1 MLVTSWRYIYR
12 ALQLIIFHLSLLFCY
27 LKARDRFAS
36 TGEHL
41 LIIAKPHRCALFGR
55 WSALPALVRWEDI
68 PSPFR
73 QQAADQALYDFHR

>member
-12 ALQLIIFHLSLLFCY
+12 ALQLIIFHIALLFCY
-27 LKARDRFAS
+27 IKARDRFAS
-36 TGEHL
+36 AGEHL

-55 WSALPALVRWEDI
+55 WYALPALVRWEDI
-68 PSPFR
+68 PSPFN

>member
-12 ALQLIIFHLSLLFCY
+12 ALQLIIFHIALLFCY
-27 LKARDRFAS
+27 LKAKDHFAS

-41 LIIAKPHRCALFGR
+41 LIIANPHRCVLFGR
-55 WSALPALVRWEDI
+55 WYALPILVRWEDI
-68 PSPFR
+68 PSPFN

>member
-12 ALQLIIFHLSLLFCY
+12 ALQLIVFHLSLLFYY
-27 LKARDRFAS
+27 LKAKDRFAS

-55 WSALPALVRWEDI
+55 WYALPALVRWEDI
-68 PSPFR
+68 PSPFK

>member
-73 QQAADQALYDFHR
+73 QQAADEALYDFHR

>member
-12 ALQLIIFHLSLLFCY
+12 ALQLIIFYIALLFCY
-27 LKARDRFAS
+27 LKAKDRFAS

-41 LIIAKPHRCALFGR
+41 LIIAKPHRCVLFGR
-55 WSALPALVRWEDI
+55 WYALPILVRWEDI
-68 PSPFR
+68 PSPFN

>member
-27 LKARDRFAS
+27 LKAKDRFAS

-41 LIIAKPHRCALFGR
+41 LIIAKPHRCVLFGR
-55 WSALPALVRWEDI
+55 WYALPTLVSWEDI
-68 PSPFR
+68 PSSFK
-73 QQAADQALYDFHR
+73 QQAADQALYDFHL